1 MGDEVGCTHPGVMR
15 LPLPEPTL
23 AGRRCLLRPWEV
35 GDAATL
41 AAAWSD
47 REVRRWLPVPDQAD
61 RAVAADWIAGE
72 AVRRRAG
79 LALDL
84 VAVEPGRGVPEGP
97 DADPVGRLGNGSD
110 VAVEAAADVLGEV
123 GLSAFDPEDGVAMI
137 GWWTVDRHRRRGV
150 ATEMVSLLTT
160 WALGPPIGLDVLVA
174 EVEPANPGSVAVAL
188 AAGYG
193 EVGRR
198 DDGRLVMAA
207 GAMTRSGR
215 RV

>member
-1 MGDEVGCTHPGVMR
+1 MY

-23 AGRRCLLRPWEV
+23 AGMRCLLRPWEL

-47 REVRRWLPVPDQAD
+47 PEVRRWLPVPDHAD
-61 RAVAADWIAGE
+61 RAAAADWIAGD
-72 AVRRRAG
+72 ADRRRAG
-79 LALDL
+79 LSLDL
-84 VAVEPGRGVPEGP
+84 VAVEPVTGP
-97 DADPVGRLGNGSD
+97 GIGSD
-110 VAVEAAADVLGEV
+110 AAVEAAADVLGEV
-123 GLSAFDPEDGVAMI
+123 GLSAFDPEEGAAMI

-150 ATEMVSLLTT
+150 ATEMVRLLTT
-160 WALGPPIGLDVLVA
+160 WALGPPLGLDVLVA

-207 GAMTRSGR
+207 GAMTGSGR

>member
-1 MGDEVGCTHPGVMR
+1 MY

-23 AGRRCLLRPWEV
+23 AGMRCLLRPWEV

-47 REVRRWLPVPDQAD
+47 PEVRRWQPVPDHAD
-61 RAVAADWIAGE
+61 LAAASAWIAGE
-72 AVRRRAG
+72 ADRRRAG
-79 LALDL
+79 LSLDL
-84 VAVEPGRGVPEGP
+84 VAVEPVTGP
-97 DADPVGRLGNGSD
+97 GIGSD
-110 VAVEAAADVLGEV
+110 AAVEAAADVLGEV
-123 GLSAFDPEDGVAMI
+123 GLSAFDPEEGAAMI

-150 ATEMVSLLTT
+150 ATEMVRLLTT
-160 WALGPPIGLDVLVA
+160 WALGPPLGLDVLVA

-207 GAMTRSGR
+207 GAMTGSGR